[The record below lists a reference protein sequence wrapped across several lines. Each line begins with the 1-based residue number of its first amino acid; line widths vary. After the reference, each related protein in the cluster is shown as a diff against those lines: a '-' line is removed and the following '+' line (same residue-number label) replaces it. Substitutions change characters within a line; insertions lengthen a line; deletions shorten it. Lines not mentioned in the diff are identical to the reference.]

1 MIRSLARYA
10 AGLRHI
16 EFLPGEPGRIPVI
29 LVHGLLHRGIVMKQ
43 FALWLNRQ
51 GRPVVVYDYRTTR
64 RHIVEHGREL
74 ADFLCRREMPQIDLV
89 THSMGGLLARVALAE
104 LAATGR
110 GGMVHRIVMLAP
122 PHHGSAVATAWVEHF
137 APSPFLVR
145 PLPDL
150 ADRPEAAVHDLPVP
164 EGYEIGIIAG
174 RFDNKVSL
182 SSTHL
187 RGERAHVVIDSGH
200 AFIMNRPEA
209 RHLTLRFLE
218 TGSFDKN

>member
-1 MIRSLARYA
+1 MIHSLIRYA

-16 EFLPGEPGRIPVI
+16 EYFPGKPGQLPVV
-29 LVHGLLHRGIVMKQ
+29 LVHGLLHRGIMMRS
-43 FALWLNRQ
+43 FALWLSRR
-51 GRPVVVYDYRTTR
+51 GRPVVLYDYRTTR
-64 RHIVEHGREL
+64 RHITEHGREL
-74 ADFLCRREMPQIDLV
+74 AAFLRELGEPRIDLV

-104 LAATGR
+104 LAETGQN
-110 GGMVHRIVMLAP
+110 GLIHRVVMLAP

-150 ADRPEAAVHDLPVP
+150 ADHPRAAVHTLPVP
-164 EGYEIGIIAG
+164 EGFEIGIIAG
-174 RFDNKVSL
+174 RFDRKVAL

-187 RGERAHVVIDSGH
+187 HGERAHVIIDSGH

-209 RHLTLRFLE
+209 RQLALRFLE
-218 TGSFDKN
+218 SGSFDKN